1 MHSGELIRKYR
12 KMRGM
17 TQAQLAAACGMS
29 DSAIRNYELGNREP
43 GKDQTDAIAKALQ
56 IVPEALDNVSIE
68 SAREALELLFR
79 LEDAMGLKPKSMDGT
94 VVLELDPA
102 AKNARKLAVALGA
115 WKAKIDSLDSGELSV
130 EEYELW
136 KASLTSD

>member
-1 MHSGELIRKYR
+1 MHAGELIRKYR

-43 GKDQTDAIAKALQ
+43 GRDQTDAIAKALQ

>member
-1 MHSGELIRKYR
+1 MHTGELIRKYR

-17 TQAQLAAACGMS
+17 TQAQLAASCDMS

-43 GKDQTDAIAKALQ
+43 GKDQTGAIAKALQ
-56 IVPEALDNVSIE
+56 IAPEALDGVSIE

-79 LEDAMGLKPKSMDGT
+79 LEDAMGLRPKSAGGAI
-94 VVLELDPA
+94 VLELDPT
-102 AKNARKLAVALGA
+102 AKNAPKLAMALGA
-115 WKAKIDSLDSGELSV
+115 WKAKIDSLDSGETTV
-130 EEYELW
+130 EDYELW

>member
-1 MHSGELIRKYR
+1 MRTGELIRKYR
-12 KMRGM
+12 KMRRM

-29 DSAIRNYELGNREP
+29 DSAVRNYELGNREP
-43 GKDQTDAIAKALQ
+43 GEEQVRAISNALD
-56 IVPEALDNVSIE
+56 IAPEALVGISIE

-79 LEDAMGLKPKSMDGT
+79 LEDGVGLKPMSVDGAT
-94 VVLELDPA
+94 VLAIDPT
-102 AKNARKLAVALGA
+102 AKNAQKLAAAIEA
-115 WKAKIDSLDSGELSV
+115 WKAKIDSLDSAETTV

>member
-56 IVPEALDNVSIE
+56 IVPEALD
-68 SAREALELLFR
+68 LLFR